1 LPTDVQVV
9 TKTCRQWGRHPARF
23 DANSCAELVIE
34 DLVMIMKRIDS
45 DDHDSF
51 EVGPDFFAD
60 TTTASSPVSYDSR
73 TVGYMYRGVPQDRN
87 AKRLRLDRGQSRLVI
102 AAPKW
107 LTMSVAVESISTEL
121 FFG

>member
-1 LPTDVQVV
+1 
-9 TKTCRQWGRHPARF
+9 
-23 DANSCAELVIE
+23 
-34 DLVMIMKRIDS
+34 MIMKRIDS

-51 EVGPDFFAD
+51 EVGSDFFVGHA
-60 TTTASSPVSYDSR
+60 AVSSPVSFDSR

-87 AKRLRLDRGQSRLVI
+87 ARRLRLDRGQSRPVI

-107 LTMSVAVESISTEL
+107 LTMSVATELTSTEL